1 MFRKFSRA
9 LGSSKDRTTVRFDVK
24 IARLS
29 DLPAT
34 TGSCRVIWA
43 RDSKVQMTKVAKIS
57 GDGGVEWS
65 GEVLSIIASLDGE
78 GDSFA
83 AKDYDFKIQTKGTGK
98 EDKGRFVTVGKT
110 KVNLAQYVD
119 SKTHRVSISVPV
131 HDAQVLLEFRVL
143 GVPVKG
149 LANDD
154 DVSLVSSRSD
164 SLGQMSTRSS
174 LGVTAVE
181 EEEEEEKGSE
191 VIPQSHNNHPE
202 QEDVTEE
209 AVRAKEGDAVEKTLE
224 AVHVEH
230 EEENEKAEEE
240 LHKSNEVVPAEEEEE
255 AIVMAGDEELLERLR
270 MAEYDAQE
278 AKRMLEES
286 MDLLEQETSA
296 RQEAEE
302 AVESLEREVDWLE
315 KKAIKERSDWEGR
328 MRDSLGKMESTV
340 LLMEKVQRE
349 KEDMERAHHA
359 LQAEVKR
366 LEELSDASLV
376 EDKIEKAEDRAR
388 RDAEEE
394 ASIEIDGL
402 KRQIE
407 DMAAKLETAIASQTV
422 GAAMAIPESPSP
434 RHESEDVS
442 KALSLEI
449 QYLKIENESLRQDAA
464 SATAAA
470 ERVEHAS
477 RREAEVYAQRAADY
491 FEQLKES
498 QSMCAEAERSAAEAK
513 SRIVL
518 LEDAVERNNLQ
529 AAELRQR
536 IALMTMSGDSS
547 ETNITPDLEDVMR
560 LMREA
565 QDSAEARASQLA
577 LVTQELSA
585 TQVELSE
592 VRQQLA
598 ASQNE
603 IDDLARLAM
612 TMENEAKE
620 LRQELHKRDE
630 QRKEYQKF
638 QEDAHDIFNSEKST
652 HSSTML
658 PKLTVDEEKYN
669 EAHELAREA
678 ALMTASLTEQLA
690 ASNSEK
696 TDLKSRL
703 EETRFELQKIKS
715 ENDTELRRRVQ
726 TLEREIVVCQ
736 NRAEVN
742 EIFRGEHDRVA
753 EELIKAKIDLAEAQ
767 EQMIVL
773 KRNLFHSQEKSMSF
787 ASKMTRL
794 ETKLYRRLSHVGTK
808 SPRDKKP
815 SNQERKKSATKN

>member
-1 MFRKFSRA
+1 MEEVVRDHEDEA
-9 LGSSKDRTTVRFDVK
+9 TVED
-24 IARLS
+24 A
-29 DLPAT
+29 P
-34 TGSCRVIWA
+34 
-43 RDSKVQMTKVAKIS
+43 
-57 GDGGVEWS
+57 VE
-65 GEVLSIIASLDGE
+65 
-78 GDSFA
+78 
-83 AKDYDFKIQTKGTGK
+83 Q
-98 EDKGRFVTVGKT
+98 
-110 KVNLAQYVD
+110 
-119 SKTHRVSISVPV
+119 
-131 HDAQVLLEFRVL
+131 
-143 GVPVKG
+143 
-149 LANDD
+149 
-154 DVSLVSSRSD
+154 
-164 SLGQMSTRSS
+164 
-174 LGVTAVE
+174 E
-181 EEEEEEKGSE
+181 EEGEREEQERKGEEEVCGK
-191 VIPQSHNNHPE
+191 
-202 QEDVTEE
+202 EE
-209 AVRAKEGDAVEKTLE
+209 AVE
-224 AVHVEH
+224 
-230 EEENEKAEEE
+230 AEEKE
-240 LHKSNEVVPAEEEEE
+240 
-255 AIVMAGDEELLERLR
+255 MRMGGDEELLERLR
-270 MAEYDAQE
+270 VAEYDAQE

-315 KKAIKERSDWEGR
+315 KKAIKERGDWEGR

-349 KEDMERAHHA
+349 KEDMERAHDA
-359 LQAEVKR
+359 LQAKIKS

-376 EDKIEKAEDRAR
+376 EEKIKKAENLAR
-388 RDAEEE
+388 KDAEEE

-407 DMAAKLETAIASQTV
+407 DMAAKLETAIASQAV
-422 GAAMAIPESPSP
+422 GAAMRVPDSPP
-434 RHESEDVS
+434 PGDESEDAS
-442 KALSLEI
+442 RALSLEL

-470 ERVEHAS
+470 ERVEQAS
-477 RREAEVYAQRAADY
+477 RREAEVYAQRASDY

-498 QSMCAEAERSAAEAK
+498 QSLCAEAERSAAEAK

-518 LEDAVERNNLQ
+518 LEDAVERSNLQ

-536 IALMTMSGDSS
+536 VALMTMSGDSS
-547 ETNITPDLEDVMR
+547 ETNVTPDLEDVMR

-577 LVTQELSA
+577 LVTQELSG

-598 ASQNE
+598 ASQTE

-612 TMENEAKE
+612 AMENEAKG
-620 LRQELHKRDE
+620 LRQELNKREE

-638 QEDAHDIFNSEKST
+638 QEDAHDIFNSENLIHGGSKL
-652 HSSTML
+652 L
-658 PKLTVDEEKYN
+658 PKATVDEEKYN
-669 EAHELAREA
+669 EAHELARDA
-678 ALMTASLTEQLA
+678 ALMAASLTEQLA

-753 EELIKAKIDLAEAQ
+753 EELIKAKIDVAEAQ

-808 SPRDKKP
+808 SPREKK
-815 SNQERKKSATKN
+815 SANKERKKSVTTDS

>member
-1 MFRKFSRA
+1 
-9 LGSSKDRTTVRFDVK
+9 
-24 IARLS
+24 
-29 DLPAT
+29 
-34 TGSCRVIWA
+34 
-43 RDSKVQMTKVAKIS
+43 
-57 GDGGVEWS
+57 
-65 GEVLSIIASLDGE
+65 
-78 GDSFA
+78 
-83 AKDYDFKIQTKGTGK
+83 
-98 EDKGRFVTVGKT
+98 
-110 KVNLAQYVD
+110 
-119 SKTHRVSISVPV
+119 
-131 HDAQVLLEFRVL
+131 
-143 GVPVKG
+143 
-149 LANDD
+149 
-154 DVSLVSSRSD
+154 
-164 SLGQMSTRSS
+164 
-174 LGVTAVE
+174 
-181 EEEEEEKGSE
+181 
-191 VIPQSHNNHPE
+191 
-202 QEDVTEE
+202 
-209 AVRAKEGDAVEKTLE
+209 
-224 AVHVEH
+224 
-230 EEENEKAEEE
+230 
-240 LHKSNEVVPAEEEEE
+240 
-255 AIVMAGDEELLERLR
+255 MAGDEEILERLHI
-270 MAEYDAQE
+270 AEYDAQE

-302 AVESLEREVDWLE
+302 AAESLEREVDWLE

-376 EDKIEKAEDRAR
+376 ENKIKKAEDRAR
-388 RDAEEE
+388 KEAEEE

-407 DMAAKLETAIASQTV
+407 DMAAKLETAIASQTA
-422 GAAMAIPESPSP
+422 GAAMAVPESPSP

-442 KALSLEI
+442 KALSLEL

-470 ERVEHAS
+470 ERVEQAS

-498 QSMCAEAERSAAEAK
+498 QSLCAEAERSAAEAK

-547 ETNITPDLEDVMR
+547 GTNTTPDLEDVMR

-638 QEDAHDIFNSEKST
+638 QEDAHDIFNSESST
-652 HSSTML
+652 HGSTLL
-658 PKLTVDEEKYN
+658 PKPTVDEEKYK
-669 EAHELAREA
+669 EAHELARDA

-773 KRNLFHSQEKSMSF
+773 RRSLFHSQEKSMSF

-808 SPRDKKP
+808 SPRDKKA
-815 SNQERKKSATKN
+815 SNQERRKSGTKK